1 MTRDVVEERLNQR
14 MTNTFGQV
22 YERAEQMHETMRNAA
37 MDIAVARVVDGI
49 VARGLLP

>member
-1 MTRDVVEERLNQR
+1 MKS
-14 MTNTFGQV
+14 TFQQV
-22 YERAEQMHETMRNAA
+22 YERAQREQETMRRAA